1 MDVTDAEDPATLLDM
16 ASIVDLEPDAL
27 THILHFTCAK
37 TLSRASQ
44 VCQVFCKVAPDA
56 AVKRGV
62 TLGYCEE
69 FEDLGEDTTQAI
81 KFLHHLHEDPSTA
94 MLPVDIPTTGKA
106 ALRML
111 RTDFAHF
118 QPCLCQVGQLWLPD
132 ESTIMHPET
141 DGAAEYA
148 TLTAI
153 LRSAAVS
160 DGEQGANLR
169 AAAVNT
175 RSLQECIEAGWA
187 DGFDAEGAA
196 NFGGVLAGKTHEAA
210 YIGAAEAL
218 VALLH
223 LRFRAFIVEFRHAP
237 SAGDALYR
245 LVRSLYTHRH
255 VTPGRDKEDE
265 DNGYMSPSWV
275 RMPMMLQM
283 SGHSYLILGVTT
295 AIKTSI
301 VVADLADPGAV
312 VPMDCDELN
321 DHQYQLVVLR
331 GDGPEAMT
339 IAQIRAVTGQR
350 DGVIEPGLAWDAT
363 PVTPSGIWRFL
374 RPLSQ
379 LQSEPSFFFQL
390 ACWDILPRDCTR
402 GGSHFGVLP
411 EDDEFAS

>member
-1 MDVTDAEDPATLLDM
+1 MHRWAVTCRYT
-16 ASIVDLEPDAL
+16 SV
-27 THILHFTCAK
+27 
-37 TLSRASQ
+37 
-44 VCQVFCKVAPDA
+44 
-56 AVKRGV
+56 
-62 TLGYCEE
+62 
-69 FEDLGEDTTQAI
+69 
-81 KFLHHLHEDPSTA
+81 
-94 MLPVDIPTTGKA
+94 
-106 ALRML
+106 
-111 RTDFAHF
+111 
-118 QPCLCQVGQLWLPD
+118 
-132 ESTIMHPET
+132 
-141 DGAAEYA
+141 
-148 TLTAI
+148 
-153 LRSAAVS
+153 
-160 DGEQGANLR
+160 
-169 AAAVNT
+169 
-175 RSLQECIEAGWA
+175 
-187 DGFDAEGAA
+187 GAA

-245 LVRSLYTHRH
+245 LVRSFYTHRH

-265 DNGYMSPSWV
+265 DNGYTSPSWV

-363 PVTPSGIWRFL
+363 PGAPSGVWKFSRRAYPTDSRL
-374 RPLSQ
+374 TRP
-379 LQSEPSFFFQL
+379 PSFFFQL
-390 ACWDILPRDCTR
+390 ACKDILPRDCAR